1 MEKIISP
8 PPSMSCHY
16 LGVSGLFRSGRKSA
30 TKWGLLT
37 LTIWMPILSP
47 ATPVLPI
54 ELCRSEVS
62 AFPVTG
68 RVTDENGESLP
79 GVSIIIKN
87 TSSGTITDADGKF
100 EIEVN
105 DNQTILVFSFV
116 GYISQE
122 VTAGNSNQLNIK
134 LVSDEKSL
142 NEVVVI
148 GYGSAKK
155 SDLTGSVGQLDV
167 GSAIKAPVGSIGE
180 AMAGRISG
188 VQISSNDGQPGGNVN
203 IMIRGAGSLTQST
216 SPLYVVDDFPI
227 ENLDLKTLNPEDIK
241 SITVLKDASSTAIY
255 GSRAANGVIVI
266 TTKRGAESKPVISL
280 SSSVGFQYKPQEVEL
295 MSPYEFVK
303 YQLEINPT
311 NSVTQSYLTDGR
323 TLDYYKDVEGI
334 NWQDKVL
341 RTGAVKINNV
351 SIRGGSA
358 TTQYSVSG
366 SAYNQDGVI
375 INTGYSRYSGRVT
388 LDQTLSKKLKAGVTT
403 NYSGVTS
410 FGQQINAGSS
420 GPSSTV
426 LFRMWAYRPLSPK
439 EGVNLEEEL
448 VDADAVNT
456 SDFRVNPFID
466 LENQHQY
473 SYTKTL
479 DANAYLTYEIIP
491 GLIFKSNGGFRSI
504 NTKHDRFYNSKTSQ
518 GSPFNPS
525 NINGI
530 NGSVSQSA
538 AEGYSFENSLNYNVT
553 LHNDHHFSALALFS
567 INGTETRSNGYSARM
582 LPNENLK
589 MDGID
594 QGVVF
599 NPLSSTAMFTMA
611 SYAGRL
617 DYNYKSK
624 YLATLTFRADGTSKF
639 PDPWG
644 YFPGLAL
651 GWNMSNESF
660 FKEIFPAVSTSKI
673 RASYGSTG
681 NNRVGEYAYHPSITH
696 NINGYSFNNA
706 TPIPG
711 VYVSA
716 VGNSELRWE
725 KVNTMDIGYEFG
737 LFDNRLA
744 LEIDLY
750 KKTTN
755 DLLLNAQLPPT
766 SGFTTAYKNIGKL
779 ENKGLEITLKTTNI
793 ARKNFTWS
801 SDFNISFNRNK
812 ILELTRGQ
820 QFITANGQ
828 YESHF
833 NKPLYLSEIGKPAG
847 MMIGF
852 IFDGIYQYEHFDNPS
867 PDVYILKNH
876 LPTNGS
882 VRNTIQPGDIRYK
895 DLNNDGI
902 INDDDMTIIGRGQ
915 PIHIGGLANSFQYKG
930 FSLNMLLQWSYGN
943 NIMNA
948 NRLALEGNSNMRA
961 MVNQFATYADRWTPE
976 NPSNEHYR
984 TRGQGPVGFY
994 SSKTVEDG
1002 SYLRLKTLS
1011 LEYSIPQSLTNR
1023 WLVRDITFSVASQN
1037 VLTWTRYSGLDP
1049 EVSILNQVLSP
1060 GFDYSAYPMVR
1071 TLTFG
1076 MKAIF

>member
-1 MEKIISP
+1 
-8 PPSMSCHY
+8 
-16 LGVSGLFRSGRKSA
+16 
-30 TKWGLLT
+30 
-37 LTIWMPILSP
+37 
-47 ATPVLPI
+47 
-54 ELCRSEVS
+54 
-62 AFPVTG
+62 
-68 RVTDENGESLP
+68 
-79 GVSIIIKN
+79 
-87 TSSGTITDADGKF
+87 
-100 EIEVN
+100 
-105 DNQTILVFSFV
+105 
-116 GYISQE
+116 
-122 VTAGNSNQLNIK
+122 
-134 LVSDEKSL
+134 
-142 NEVVVI
+142 
-148 GYGSAKK
+148 
-155 SDLTGSVGQLDV
+155 
-167 GSAIKAPVGSIGE
+167 
-180 AMAGRISG
+180 MAGRIAG
-188 VQISSNDGQPGGNVN
+188 VQISSSDGQPGGNVN

-255 GSRAANGVIVI
+255 GSRAANGVILI
-266 TTKRGAESKPVISL
+266 MTKRGAESKPVISL
-280 SSSVGFQYKPQEVEL
+280 SSSIGFQYKPQEVEL
-295 MSPYEFVK
+295 MSPYEFVR
-303 YQLEINPT
+303 YQLEINP
-311 NSVTQSYLTDGR
+311 NNAITQSYLTDGR
-323 TLDYYKDVEGI
+323 TLDYYKNIEGI

-341 RTGAVKINNV
+341 RTGSVRINNV
-351 SIRGGSA
+351 SVRGGNA
-358 TTQYSVSG
+358 TTQYSFSG
-366 SAYNQDGVI
+366 SAFNQNGVI
-375 INTGYSRYSGRVT
+375 VNTGYDRYSGRLT
-388 LDQTLSKKLKAGVTT
+388 LDQSLSKKLKVGVTT
-403 NYSGVTS
+403 NYSGITS

-439 EGVNLEEEL
+439 EGINLEEEL
-448 VDADAVNT
+448 VDADAVNA

-473 SYTKTL
+473 NYSRTL

-491 GLIFKSNGGFRSI
+491 GLIFKSNGGYRSVNI
-504 NTKHDRFYNSKTSQ
+504 KQDRFYNSKTSQ

-530 NGSVSQSA
+530 NGSVSQSTTDD
-538 AEGYSFENSLNYNVT
+538 YSFENSLNYNLT
-553 LHNDHHFSALALFS
+553 LNNDHNISALGLFS
-567 INGTETRSNGYSARM
+567 VNGRQVKANGYSARM

-594 QGVVF
+594 QGVVYD
-599 NPLSSTAMFTMA
+599 PRSSTEMFTMA

-624 YLATLTFRADGTSKF
+624 YLVTITFRADGTSKF
-639 PDPWG
+639 PNPWG

-651 GWNMSNESF
+651 GWNMASESF
-660 FKEIFPAVSTSKI
+660 FKDAFPAVSTSKI
-673 RASYGSTG
+673 RGSFGSTG
-681 NNRVGEYAYHPSITH
+681 NNRVGAYAYHPSITH

-737 LFDNRLA
+737 MFDNRLA

-755 DLLLNAQLPPT
+755 DLLLNALLPPT
-766 SGFTTAYKNIGKL
+766 TGFSSATKNIGKL
-779 ENKGLEITLKTTNI
+779 ENKGLEVTLNTTNI
-793 ARKNFTWS
+793 VRKNFSWS
-801 SDFNISFNRNK
+801 SNFNISFNRNK

-820 QFITANGQ
+820 KFITANGQ

-833 NKPLYLSEIGKPAG
+833 NKPLYISEIGKPAG
-847 MMIGF
+847 MMMGF

-867 PDVYILKNH
+867 PNVYILKNH

-915 PIHIGGLANSFQYKG
+915 PIHFGGFANTLQYKG
-930 FSLNMLLQWSYGN
+930 LSLNLLFQWSYGN

-961 MVNQFATYADRWTPE
+961 MVNQFASYADRWTPE

-1002 SYLRLKTLS
+1002 SYLRLKTLA
-1011 LEYSIPQSLTNR
+1011 LDYSIPQSLTSK
-1023 WLVRDITFSVASQN
+1023 WLVKDITFSVASQN

-1049 EVSILNQVLSP
+1049 EVSILSQVLSP

-1076 MKAIF
+1076 VKAIF